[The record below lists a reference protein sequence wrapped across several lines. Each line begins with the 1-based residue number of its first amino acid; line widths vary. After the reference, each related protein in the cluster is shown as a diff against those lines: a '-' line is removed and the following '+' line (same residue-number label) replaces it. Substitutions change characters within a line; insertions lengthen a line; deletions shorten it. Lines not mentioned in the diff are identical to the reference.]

1 MRIYVCVRKAEQRK
15 NEKITDNFSIIFF
28 NKTHFMADVKRV
40 YTFGNKEAE
49 GNGKMRELLGGKGA
63 NLAEMNLIGMP
74 VPPGFTITTDTCAE
88 YYAQGKE
95 AVVELLKPE
104 VERAVANIEKLTGC
118 KFGDKQQPLLL
129 SVRSGAR
136 ASMPGM
142 MDTILNLGM
151 NDEAVEAM
159 AKRSGNPW
167 FAWDSYRRF
176 VQMYGDVVLE
186 MKPASK
192 EDQDPFE
199 EIIEKQKEK
208 RGITKDTDL
217 TVEDLK
223 ELVASFKAAVK
234 ASTGKDFPA
243 CPWEQLWGAI
253 CAVFGS
259 WMNDRAILYRKLNN
273 IPAEWGTAVSVMAMV
288 FGNMGDNS
296 ATGVAFSRDAAT
308 GEDIFNGEYL
318 INAQGEDVVAGIRTP
333 QQITIEGS
341 RRWAKAQNISEE
353 ERASKYPSLE
363 EVMPEVYKE
372 LDAIQNSLEEHYR
385 DMQDIEF
392 TIQDGKLWML
402 QCRNGKRTG
411 AAMVK
416 IAMDML
422 REGMIDE
429 KTAVLRCEPA
439 KLDELL
445 HPVFDKKAIAS
456 AKVITKGLPAS
467 PGAATGP
474 VVFFA
479 DDAAKVLAET
489 GQRAILVRI
498 ETSPEDLKGMLD
510 AAGILTARGGMTSHA
525 AVVARGMGKCC
536 VSGAGELEIDYK
548 ARTIK
553 VDGVVVKE
561 GDWISLNGSTGEV
574 YLGEVA
580 TRAADLSGDFGKLME
595 LAGKYSVLKVRA
607 NADTPKDAAQAFEF
621 GAEGIGLCRTEHM
634 FFEGDRIKAIREMI
648 LSDDEAGRRVALNKL
663 LPIQR
668 GDFEG
673 LFKAMKGHPVT
684 VRLLDPP
691 LHEFVPHDLK
701 GQQEMAEEMGVPVEK
716 IIAKVEA
723 LAEFNPMLGHRG
735 CRLGN
740 TYPEITE
747 MQARA
752 IIEAAMNVKA
762 TGVDVHVE
770 IMVPLVGNHK
780 ELRYQKNIIDK
791 TAEQVFSERNDKID
805 YMVGTMIEVPRAAV
819 TANQIAEVAQFF
831 SFGTNDLTQMT
842 LGFSR
847 DDISKFLPI
856 YLEKGILKN
865 DPFQI
870 LDRNGVGQLIR
881 EAVFK
886 GRGTRDNLKCGIC
899 GEHGGEPS
907 SVEFCHYA
915 GLNYVSCSPFR
926 VPIARLAAAHAAL
939 NQK

>member
-1 MRIYVCVRKAEQRK
+1 
-15 NEKITDNFSIIFF
+15 
-28 NKTHFMADVKRV
+28 MADVKRV

-104 VERAVANIEKLTGC
+104 VEKAVANIEKLTGR

-159 AKRSGNPW
+159 AKLSGNPW

-353 ERASKYPSLE
+353 ERVAKYPSLE

-372 LDAIQNSLEEHYR
+372 LDAIQNHLEDHYR

-553 VDGVVVKE
+553 VDGVTVKE

-663 LPIQR
+663 LPMQR

-673 LFKAMKGHPVT
+673 LFKAMQGHPVT

-701 GQQEMAEEMGVPVEK
+701 GQQEMADEMGVPVEK

-747 MQARA
+747 MQTRA

-762 TGVDVHVE
+762 TGMDVHVE